1 MFMPAR
7 TLLLF
12 ILALA
17 IFAMPERTEAR
28 RNSLSPIRLETP
40 LIAGPPLAKAAS
52 TVDSPS
58 GPLKIPN
65 AALEPVSWSDLDG
78 WAGDDH
84 ASAFATFYASCR
96 PIVRASALRAEAAQ
110 IHPVRD
116 RLIWSQHAGDGR
128 KRPNRIEADAGKRTS
143 RPRPPGSPPE
153 SRPVRFA
160 LEQVCA
166 WAVTAG
172 QLGQEAARRFFEA
185 NFVPVRIRKLGD
197 PSGFLTG
204 YYEPIVD
211 GSRFPTREFTVP
223 LYRRPRDLVAPGV
236 AAGAPFPNTGQAFRQ
251 EPTGELVRYYDR
263 GEIEDG
269 ALDGQHL
276 EICWLRSAADALT
289 VQIEGSARVRLEDGT
304 SLRISYDAHN
314 GYPFVPISRLLIE
327 RHLVTREEMSIQR
340 IREWMHNNPDGAN
353 TVRRQNRQVVFFR
366 IVGLNDATEAIGAQ
380 GIPLTAGRSIA
391 VDKALH
397 AYGTPFF
404 IEADLPLPGTPSQS
418 AFRRLMIAQD
428 TGSAIVGPARAD
440 LFFGAGEEAG
450 KLAGRIQ
457 QSGRFAMLVPRELGQ
472 SVMKASIPLPPA
484 KPAPSLASYAFR
496 PAAPRAKS
504 ELALAAGSFHPATL
518 HPVVPPQ
525 ARPTPSQVAGRSLRP
540 VVPPPA
546 RPELPQ
552 VAARALR
559 PATLRPVA
567 VSPAKPEP
575 APAKSE
581 PSGVAAHMLRTQEP
595 LPPAKPRPSQVSA
608 RTTLHPVEP
617 SPARHEPSQ
626 FAGPAE
632 QPSPARP
639 RRSQVGAR
647 ALQPVALSPRPKSE
661 PSEAGVRVLRPAAL
675 APTRPGLSQVA
686 ARARQPAA
694 NLGAQVA
701 PRRAV
706 RYERQ

>member
-1 MFMPAR
+1 
-7 TLLLF
+7 
-12 ILALA
+12 
-17 IFAMPERTEAR
+17 
-28 RNSLSPIRLETP
+28 
-40 LIAGPPLAKAAS
+40 LIAGPPSAKAAA

-65 AALEPVSWSDLDG
+65 ATLEPVNWSDLDG
-78 WAGDDH
+78 WAGDNH
-84 ASAFATFYASCR
+84 ANAFATFYASCR

-116 RLIWSQHAGDGR
+116 RIVWSQPTGDAR
-128 KRPNRIEADAGKRTS
+128 KRPTQSKAAARKRPVRS
-143 RPRPPGSPPE
+143 RPPVSPTE

-166 WAVTAG
+166 RAVTAG
-172 QLGQEAARRFFEA
+172 QLDPEAARQFFEA

-197 PSGFLTG
+197 ASGFLTG

-236 AAGAPFPNTGQAFRQ
+236 VPRAPFPNTGQAFRQ
-251 EPTGELVRYYDR
+251 SPTGELVPYYDR

-276 EICWLRSAADALT
+276 EICWLRSAAYALS

-304 SLRISYDAHN
+304 LLRVSYDAHN
-314 GYPFVPISRLLIE
+314 GYPFVPVSRLLIE
-327 RHLVTREEMSIQR
+327 RHLVAREEMSNQR
-340 IREWMHNNPDGAN
+340 IREWMHNNPDGAK

-366 IVGLNDATEAIGAQ
+366 IVGLNDDTEAIGAQ

-404 IEADLPLPGTPSQS
+404 IEADLPLPDTPSQS
-418 AFRRLMIAQD
+418 PFRRLMIAQD

-457 QSGRFAMLVPRELGQ
+457 QSGRFAMLVPRELGLSMMNA
-472 SVMKASIPLPPA
+472 SVPLPPA

-496 PAAPRAKS
+496 PVASPAKS
-504 ELALAAGSFHPATL
+504 ELSLAAGSFRHARL
-518 HPVVPPQ
+518 HTVVPPQ
-525 ARPTPSQVAGRSLRP
+525 ARPEPSQVAAPSLST

-552 VAARALR
+552 VATRALR
-559 PATLRPVA
+559 PAALHPVTPL
-567 VSPAKPEP
+567 PAKPQP
-575 APAKSE
+575 VSAKSE
-581 PSGVAAHMLRTQEP
+581 PSRVAAHMVRTEEP
-595 LPPAKPRPSQVSA
+595 PPAKPRRSQVAA
-608 RTTLHPVEP
+608 RGTLHPVAP
-617 SPARHEPSQ
+617 SPAKHEPSQ
-626 FAGPAE
+626 VAARTLHPAE
-632 QPSPARP
+632 QLARP
-639 RRSQVGAR
+639 SQVVGR
-647 ALQPVALSPRPKSE
+647 ALQPVASASAEKTE
-661 PSEAGVRVLRPAAL
+661 QSEAGARLLRPAAL
-675 APTRPGLSQVA
+675 APTRPGRSQVA
-686 ARARQPAA
+686 ARVRQHAA
-694 NLGAQVA
+694 NLGAREA